1 MFFLCISIILFLRV
15 IHIIAYS
22 CNMFIFLAVIVSHC
36 INMQNLILLLMDI
49 EVVSSFWLLK

>member
-1 MFFLCISIILFLRV
+1 MFCCLCVSINLFLRV
-15 IHIIAYS
+15 IHVIACS

-49 EVVSSFWLLK
+49 